1 MKAAL
6 ITGASAGL
14 GLEFT
19 RQIARQFPEIEEFWL
34 IARRIGKL
42 EELAQQMPEK
52 KFVCIGLDLTDERS
66 FRFLSDKL
74 EEQKP
79 DVRLLVGNAGCGI
92 AGDVADTAQS
102 ALMRVVDL
110 NVRALTL
117 VTAAVIPYMSAGA
130 KIIHISSI
138 AGFCPTPRMTVYSAS
153 KAYVSA
159 FSGGLSEELRPKGI
173 SVTAVCPGPM
183 KTEFFEEV
191 GDKNLFGNL
200 PWCDPEQVVS
210 GALRA
215 AKKGRLFY
223 TPTRFYKFYRF
234 VAKLL
239 PMKLMMKATHV

>member
-14 GLEFT
+14 GLEFV
-19 RQIARQFPEIEEFWL
+19 RQLPQAFPEIEEYWL
-34 IARRIGKL
+34 VARRIGKL
-42 EELAQQMPEK
+42 EELAQSLPGK
-52 KFVCIGLDLTDERS
+52 KVVCIGLDLTDERS

-74 EEQKP
+74 EQQKP
-79 DVRLLVGNAGCGI
+79 DLQLLINNAGCGI
-92 AGDVADTAQS
+92 AGNIGETAQGS
-102 ALMRVVDL
+102 VMRVVDL

-117 VTAAVIPYMSAGA
+117 VTDVVVPYLSRGGR
-130 KIIHISSI
+130 IINISSI
-138 AGFCPTPRMTVYSAS
+138 AGFCPTPRRTVYSAS

-159 FSGGLSEELRPKGI
+159 FSGGLSEELKPKGI
-173 SVTAVCPGPM
+173 TVTAVCPGPM
-183 KTEFFEEV
+183 KTEFFEST
-191 GDKNLFGNL
+191 GDKNLFENL
-200 PWCDPEQVVS
+200 PWCDAQKVVA

-223 TPTRFYKFYRF
+223 TPTGFYKFYRF